1 MAVQSHSFQGNL
13 ERTEKP
19 EKIRLVANPAK
30 EQENTAGEFHQKRKD
45 EKLKGGEHQRTEAG
59 EWRSEERDGPPASG
73 RECRSRS
80 RSVSTATRSSSVTSG
95 SSGGRRGN
103 RRNHGKRRSRRSRR
117 SRSSSSNSRSRC
129 HRAPARSRCRRG
141 GRRSPPRRYRARS
154 RSYSPS
160 HSPARRC
167 PAGPRPG
174 PGPGPLTST
183 GPAGSW
189 PRAASAW
196 LCPPRGACQKRG
208 RCSWRPERAQR
219 APGGGRR
226 STPRWR
232 TRRGPCSPRGGGPR
246 PARERATQ
254 KRVYRRFRLSKGP
267 FSHASGCPVTDV
279 MPQKG
284 HMTVARHLKQ
294 PILRE

>member
-59 EWRSEERDGPPASG
+59 EWRSEERDGPPASD

-117 SRSSSSNSRSRC
+117 SRSNSGSSRS
-129 HRAPARSRCRRG
+129 RAPARSRCRRG

-167 PAGPRPG
+167 PRGSPARARSRSTNLRGVLAQSRLRLALSPERRSRTRSSSRSREPD
-174 PGPGPLTST
+174 ST
-183 GPAGSW
+183 GAHLSLPEKRQVLLASRESAARARGGWEEVPAALEDPEGPVFA
-189 PRAASAW
+189 PRA
-196 LCPPRGACQKRG
+196 
-208 RCSWRPERAQR
+208 RPQ
-219 APGGGRR
+219 
-226 STPRWR
+226 T
-232 TRRGPCSPRGGGPR
+232 SPRESHSK
-246 PARERATQ
+246 ACIQ
-254 KRVYRRFRLSKGP
+254 KV
-267 FSHASGCPVTDV
+267 
-279 MPQKG
+279 
-284 HMTVARHLKQ
+284 
-294 PILRE
+294 